1 MIAECLT
8 NGRSFAVDNTN
19 PTRYD
24 RARYIPLA
32 KPAGYRIIGYFM
44 QAEIGDCIARNA
56 QREGRARV
64 PDKAITATAH
74 KLELPALDEGFDEL
88 YVVKNDGAT
97 MTIEPWEA

>member
-64 PDKAITATAH
+64 PDKAIAATAH